1 MITDPIAD
9 YLTCIR
15 NAMKAKHINVE
26 VKSSSIKKSLT
37 ETMHDQGY
45 IKSYSFDDE
54 KNYQGTITIEL
65 KYHPRTKVPAIT
77 KLIRR
82 SKPGRRIYLRKDE
95 LLPVLNGLGIGILS
109 TSQGIMTDKE
119 AKRKGI
125 GGEEI
130 CHIY

>member
-15 NAMKAKHINVE
+15 NAMKARHTNVE
-26 VKSSSIKKSLT
+26 IKSSSIKKRLT
-37 ETMHDQGY
+37 EIMHDQGY
-45 IKSYSFDDE
+45 IKAYSFDDK
-54 KNYQGTITIEL
+54 KNYQGTITITL
-65 KYHPRTKVPAIT
+65 KYHPRTKVPAIV

-82 SKPGRRIYLRKDE
+82 SKPGRRLYLRKDE
-95 LLPVLNGLGIGILS
+95 LLPVLNGLGIGIIS

-119 AKRKGI
+119 ARRKGI

>member
-15 NAMKAKHINVE
+15 NAMKARHISVE
-26 VKSSSIKKSLT
+26 IKSSSIKKRLT
-37 ETMHDQGY
+37 EILHDQGY
-45 IKSYSFDDE
+45 IKAYSFDDQ
-54 KNYQGTITIEL
+54 KNYQGTITIQL
-65 KYHPRTKVPAIT
+65 KYHPRTHIPAIE
-77 KLIRR
+77 KLIRK
-82 SKPGRRIYLRKDE
+82 SKPGRRVYLRKNE
-95 LLPVLNGLGIGILS
+95 LLPVLNGLGISIIS

-119 AKRKGI
+119 ARKKGI

>member
-15 NAMKAKHINVE
+15 NAMKARHINVE
-26 VKSSSIKKSLT
+26 IKSSSIKKRLT
-37 ETMHDQGY
+37 EIMHDQGY
-45 IKSYSFDDE
+45 IKAYSFDDK
-54 KNYQGTITIEL
+54 KNYQGTITITL
-65 KYHPRTKVPAIT
+65 KYHPRTKVPTIV
-77 KLIRR
+77 KLIRK
-82 SKPGRRIYLRKDE
+82 SKPGRRVYLRKNK
-95 LLPVLNGLGIGILS
+95 LLPVLNGLGIGIIS

-119 AKRKGI
+119 ARRKGI

>member
-15 NAMKAKHINVE
+15 NAMKARHISVE
-26 VKSSSIKKSLT
+26 IKSSSIKKRLT
-37 ETMHDQGY
+37 EIMHDQGY
-45 IKSYSFDDE
+45 IKAYSFDD
-54 KNYQGTITIEL
+54 KKHYQGTITIAL
-65 KYHPRTKVPAIT
+65 KYHTRTKIPAIV

-82 SKPGRRIYLRKDE
+82 SKPGRRVYLRKNE
-95 LLPVLNGLGIGILS
+95 LLPVLNGLGISIIS

-119 AKRKGI
+119 ARRKGI